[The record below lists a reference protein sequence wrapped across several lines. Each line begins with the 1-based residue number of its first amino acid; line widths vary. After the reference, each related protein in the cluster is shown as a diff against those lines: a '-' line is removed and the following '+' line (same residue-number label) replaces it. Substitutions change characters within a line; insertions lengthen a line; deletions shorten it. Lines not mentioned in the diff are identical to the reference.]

1 MGIVTSCWDY
11 ACPTGISFPDHCKSI
26 SIYLAQL
33 LNATR
38 FDGVIVV
45 SPEIAAIV
53 ETHHTYRA
61 TAESWGK
68 PGDWPLQIGVL
79 CTRMPIWLDPFIP
92 YDEAR
97 VYDELGGEVLGILK
111 VVNISGYNRNPLD
124 FMAQV

>member
-1 MGIVTSCWDY
+1 MSIVHCWDY
-11 ACPTGISFPDHCKSI
+11 ACPSGLSFLDHCKGLSV
-26 SIYLAQL
+26 YLAQI

-45 SPEIAAIV
+45 SPEIAALI
-53 ETHHTYRA
+53 ESHFAYKA
-61 TAESWGK
+61 TVASWGK

-97 VYDELGGEVLGILK
+97 VYDEIGGNVLGTLK
-111 VVNISGYNRNPLD
+111 VVNMPCGQDRNPLD
-124 FMAQV
+124 FMAKL